1 MSSEDAISVNHV
13 GKTYRLYDKPSDRL
27 WQILWGGKRQYF
39 KQFTAVSDIDFSLKK
54 GEVLG
59 VVGVNGAGKSTLL
72 QLIAGTISPSSGS
85 LKTHGRIAALL
96 ELGSGFNLDFTGREN
111 IYLNAATLGLGKREI
126 DQKLDEIIAFADIG
140 VHIDQPVKTYSS
152 GMHVRLAFSIATSV
166 DPDVLII
173 DEALSVGDGAFARRS
188 FDRVMKIKERGATVL
203 FCSHTLFHVEVF
215 CDRALWLHQGCV
227 QKLGPVSQV
236 LSSYQE
242 FLDTLAEPGPPV
254 IASADPETSPLAL
267 ALADPAATAT
277 VEPAIL
283 EPATVE
289 PAAVEPAAVEPAAV
303 EPAAVEPA
311 AEVAS
316 SALSPPTGHARIESV
331 AVSLDEHQGQELFGV
346 SGVSTL
352 RMRIHCRSDPAQPA
366 PSAAL
371 VLSSESGRILAT
383 HLACARGHVFA
394 RDSQGN
400 GSAEICL
407 PNIPF
412 NKGRFRVG
420 AYLMCERGIHVYQWI
435 DPVAYIQLHHDG
447 SDQGY
452 FLIQADW
459 SSPA

>member
-1 MSSEDAISVNHV
+1 MSSEVAISVKHV

-39 KQFTAVSDIDFSLKK
+39 KEFTAVSDIDFSLKK

-111 IYLNAATLGLGKREI
+111 IYLNAATLGLTKREI
-126 DQKLDEIIAFADIG
+126 DQKIDEIIAFADIG

-166 DPDVLII
+166 DPDLLII

-215 CDRALWLHQGCV
+215 CDRALWLHQGRV

-242 FLDTLAEPGPPV
+242 FLDSLAEPGAPV
-254 IASADPETSPLAL
+254 IASADPETSPMAL
-267 ALADPAATAT
+267 ALADAAAAATAT
-277 VEPAIL
+277 ASAI
-283 EPATVE
+283 ATVE
-289 PAAVEPAAVEPAAV
+289 PAAEAASP
-303 EPAAVEPA
+303 
-311 AEVAS
+311 
-316 SALSPPTGHARIESV
+316 ALSPPTGHARIESV

-352 RMRIHCRSDPAQPA
+352 KMRIDFRSDPAQPA

-394 RDSQGN
+394 RDSRGN
-400 GSAEICL
+400 GSAEIRL
-407 PNIPF
+407 ANIPF

-452 FLIQADW
+452 FLIEADW
-459 SSPA
+459 SSTAK

>member
-1 MSSEDAISVNHV
+1 MSSEVAISVDHV

-27 WQILWGGKRQYF
+27 WQILRGSKRQYF
-39 KQFTAVSDIDFSLKK
+39 KEFTAVSDIDFRLNK

-111 IYLNAATLGLGKREI
+111 IYLNAATLGLAKREI
-126 DQKLDEIIAFADIG
+126 DQRIDEIIAFADIG

-215 CDRALWLHQGCV
+215 CDRALWLHQGRV
-227 QKLGPVSQV
+227 QKIGPVSQV
-236 LSSYQE
+236 LSTYQE
-242 FLDTLAEPGPPV
+242 FLDALADPGVPV
-254 IASADPETSPLAL
+254 IASADPETSPMAM
-267 ALADPAATAT
+267 ALADAAAAATAAVTAATAATAT
-277 VEPAIL
+277 
-283 EPATVE
+283 TS
-289 PAAVEPAAVEPAAV
+289 
-303 EPAAVEPA
+303 VEPA
-311 AEVAS
+311 AEAVS
-316 SALSPPTGHARIESV
+316 PALSPPTGHARIESV

-352 RMRIHCRSDPAQPA
+352 RMHIDFRSDPAQPA

-394 RDSQGN
+394 RDNLGN
-400 GSAEICL
+400 GSAEIRL
-407 PNIPF
+407 ENIPL

-452 FLIQADW
+452 FLINADW
-459 SSPA
+459 SSTAK

>member
-1 MSSEDAISVNHV
+1 MSSEVAIAVDHV
-13 GKTYRLYDKPSDRL
+13 SKVYRLYDKPSDRL
-27 WQILWGGKRQYF
+27 WQALWGGSKPYF
-39 KQFTAVSDIDFSLKK
+39 KEFTAVSDIDFSLKK
-54 GEVLG
+54 GEVMG
-59 VVGVNGAGKSTLL
+59 IVGVNGAGKSTLL

-85 LKTHGRIAALL
+85 LKATGRIAALL

-111 IYLNAATLGLGKREI
+111 IYLNAATLGLDKREI
-126 DQKLDEIIAFADIG
+126 DQRIDEIISFADIG

-152 GMHVRLAFSIATSV
+152 GMHVRLAFAIATSV
-166 DPDVLII
+166 DPDILIV

-188 FDRVMKIKERGATVL
+188 FDRIMRIKERGATVL
-203 FCSHTLFHVEVF
+203 FCSHVLYHVEVF
-215 CDRALWLHQGCV
+215 CDRVLWLHQGRV

-242 FLDTLAEPGPPV
+242 FLDSLSDPV
-254 IASADPETSPLAL
+254 PQTIASIAPENSPLSL
-267 ALADPAATAT
+267 ATADAATSAT
-277 VEPAIL
+277 AAPQSEPASDPTTPT
-283 EPATVE
+283 PA
-289 PAAVEPAAVEPAAV
+289 PALT
-303 EPAAVEPA
+303 
-311 AEVAS
+311 AS
-316 SALSPPTGHARIESV
+316 APTGHARIESV
-331 AVSLDEHQGQELFGV
+331 SVSMDGHQGQELFGV

-352 RMRIHCRSDPAQPA
+352 RMRIDFRSDPTQPA

-394 RDSQGN
+394 RDERGS

-407 PNIPF
+407 ENIPL

-435 DPVAYIQLHHDG
+435 DPIAYIQLHHDG

-452 FLIQADW
+452 FLIKAQWTSTA
-459 SSPA
+459 

>member
-1 MSSEDAISVNHV
+1 MSSEVAIAVDHV
-13 GKTYRLYDKPSDRL
+13 SKVYRLYDKPSDRL
-27 WQILWGGKRQYF
+27 WQALWGGGRAYF
-39 KQFTAVSDIDFSLKK
+39 KEFTAVADIDFSLNK
-54 GEVLG
+54 GEVMG
-59 VVGVNGAGKSTLL
+59 IVGVNGAGKSTLL

-85 LKTHGRIAALL
+85 LKAKGRIAALL

-111 IYLNAATLGLGKREI
+111 IYLNAATLGLDKREI
-126 DQKLDEIIAFADIG
+126 DQRIDEIISFADIG

-152 GMHVRLAFSIATSV
+152 GMHVRLAFAIATSV
-166 DPDVLII
+166 DPDILII

-188 FDRVMKIKERGATVL
+188 FDRIMKIKERGATVL
-203 FCSHTLFHVEVF
+203 FCSHTLYHVEVF
-215 CDRALWLHQGCV
+215 CDRAMWLHQGRV

-242 FLDTLAEPGPPV
+242 FLDSLTDPV
-254 IASADPETSPLAL
+254 QPAIASSTPDTSPLSL
-267 ALADPAATAT
+267 AKADAAASEAADASLQTGAASESLTPTA
-277 VEPAIL
+277 
-283 EPATVE
+283 
-289 PAAVEPAAVEPAAV
+289 
-303 EPAAVEPA
+303 
-311 AEVAS
+311 
-316 SALSPPTGHARIESV
+316 SPPTGHARIESV
-331 AVSLDEHQGQELFGV
+331 SVGLDGHQGQELFGV
-346 SGVSTL
+346 SGVSCLT
-352 RMRIHCRSDPAQPA
+352 MRIDFRSDPAQPA

-394 RDSQGN
+394 RDEQGS

-407 PNIPF
+407 ENIPL

-452 FLIQADW
+452 FLIEAKW
-459 SSPA
+459 SSAA

>member
-1 MSSEDAISVNHV
+1 MSSEVAISVDHV

-39 KQFTAVSDIDFSLKK
+39 KEFTAVSDIDFSLKK

-72 QLIAGTISPSSGS
+72 QLIAGTILPSSGS

-111 IYLNAATLGLGKREI
+111 IYLNAATLGLNKREI
-126 DQKLDEIIAFADIG
+126 DQKIDEIIAFADIG
-140 VHIDQPVKTYSS
+140 VHIDQPIKTYSS

-215 CDRALWLHQGCV
+215 CDRAIWLHQGRV
-227 QKLGPVSQV
+227 QKIGPVSQV
-236 LSSYQE
+236 LSTYQE
-242 FLDTLAEPGPPV
+242 FLDSLADPSAPV
-254 IASADPETSPLAL
+254 IASADPETSPMAM
-267 ALADPAATAT
+267 ALADAAAAATAAATAATAATAT
-277 VEPAIL
+277 TSAEPEA
-283 EPATVE
+283 E
-289 PAAVEPAAVEPAAV
+289 AVSP
-303 EPAAVEPA
+303 
-311 AEVAS
+311 
-316 SALSPPTGHARIESV
+316 ALSPPTGHARIESV

-346 SGVSTL
+346 SGVSTR
-352 RMRIHCRSDPAQPA
+352 RMRIDFRSDPTQPA

-400 GSAEICL
+400 GSAEIRL
-407 PNIPF
+407 ENIPL

-452 FLIQADW
+452 FLINADW
-459 SSPA
+459 SSTAK